1 MSINIYFHL
10 LFLQDLNE
18 WNRQIFFSNF
28 QYTVQYLQGG
38 SGSKFIQFEV
48 YNLFY
53 RVRDIRKYTFYET
66 VKKKQRYNTDF

>member
-18 WNRQIFFSNF
+18 WNRQIFLATFSI
-28 QYTVQYLQGG
+28 QYLQGG
-38 SGSKFIQFEV
+38 SGSKFIQFKV

-66 VKKKQRYNTDF
+66 VKKKQ

>member
-18 WNRQIFFSNF
+18 WNRQIFLATFSI
-28 QYTVQYLQGG
+28 QYLQGG
-38 SGSKFIQFEV
+38 SVSKFIQFKV

-66 VKKKQRYNTDF
+66 VKKKQ